1 MTKKKAVTLSV
12 LKGGNSGDSITIA
25 SGTCRLV
32 GRHLAENET
41 IMLGQDGN
49 RILDS
54 TEASLFDQQLTQAI
68 ATAHRGL
75 SSFTRGVDV
84 VLSDESVS
92 RAHAMLFFDD
102 MGPGVVD
109 LASTNGT
116 FVNDKPLTAAI
127 LKTGDKIKFG
137 KTILQIE

>member
-1 MTKKKAVTLSV
+1 M
-12 LKGGNSGDSITIA
+12 
-25 SGTCRLV
+25 
-32 GRHLAENET
+32 
-41 IMLGQDGN
+41 
-49 RILDS
+49 
-54 TEASLFDQQLTQAI
+54 
-68 ATAHRGL
+68 
-75 SSFTRGVDV
+75 
-84 VLSDESVS
+84 LSDESVS

-137 KTILQIE
+137 KTILQID